1 MVDIEREVDLGG
13 PLHSK
18 GMMILSG
25 YLMGQ
30 YVPDQPLSLAA
41 SIVFEQSYHGVD
53 GDSAS
58 SAELYALLSALAQVP
73 IRQSLAVTGALSQ
86 LGEVQAIGGVNEKI
100 EGFFEL
106 CDARGLTGEQGVLIP
121 ESNVKNLMLR
131 QSVVDAVR
139 QGKFHIYPIQNV
151 HQGIEC
157 LTGLRAGQRG
167 ANGRFPKNTLNGLV
181 EQRLIDFAEKSR
193 SFHAN
198 DGKEDK
204 K

>member
-1 MVDIEREVDLGG
+1 
-13 PLHSK
+13 
-18 GMMILSG
+18 
-25 YLMGQ
+25 
-30 YVPDQPLSLAA
+30 
-41 SIVFEQSYHGVD
+41 
-53 GDSAS
+53 
-58 SAELYALLSALAQVP
+58 
-73 IRQSLAVTGALSQ
+73 
-86 LGEVQAIGGVNEKI
+86 
-100 EGFFEL
+100 
-106 CDARGLTGEQGVLIP
+106 

-167 ANGRFPKNTLNGLV
+167 TNGRFPKKTLNGLV